1 MHNKYTVDKVKKN
14 EIKKQTKKKKAKKKK
29 HLPSMELISSAGNP
43 IFTKLIVKKHLIL
56 PV

>member
-1 MHNKYTVDKVKKN
+1 MHNKYTVDKVKKT
-14 EIKKQTKKKKAKKKK
+14 KQKNKQKKKK

>member
-14 EIKKQTKKKKAKKKK
+14 ETKKQTKKKK

>member
-1 MHNKYTVDKVKKN
+1 MHNKYTVDKVKKKN
-14 EIKKQTKKKKAKKKK
+14 ETKNKQKKSKKKK

>member
-1 MHNKYTVDKVKKN
+1 MHNKYTVDKVKK
-14 EIKKQTKKKKAKKKK
+14 QTNKKKKKKK

-43 IFTKLIVKKHLIL
+43 IFTMLIVKKHLIL